1 MQIIASQATTDDGW
15 LAARLQAYRLS
26 ILFHFLFSTL
36 VANTIGG
43 QEDGR
48 KNERTKSQGYFAY
61 QLHAHIGSL
70 NENRGVDCKL
80 ATERSGAKLFLL
92 LLFLAIGID
101 LQ

>member
-48 KNERTKSQGYFAY
+48 KIEKVRGQKAKGT
-61 QLHAHIGSL
+61 LHISFMH
-70 NENRGVDCKL
+70 
-80 ATERSGAKLFLL
+80 T
-92 LLFLAIGID
+92 
-101 LQ
+101 